1 MFTPLEYGSIGL
13 PEEDAITIFGE
24 DNIEV
29 IINSF
34 VDSKLL
40 VHTQVY
46 HTYFKPLEWTV
57 AGRED
62 NTCYA
67 KLVCNKNDNVC
78 KFPCIHFFDHSF
90 LFIGKNI
97 GPTCSRPQCW

>member
-13 PEEDAITIFGE
+13 AEEDAVTIFGE
-24 DNIEV
+24 DSIEV
-29 IINSF
+29 ILVSI
-34 VDSKLL
+34 DSKSL

-46 HTYFKPLEWTV
+46 HSYFKPLEWTV

-62 NTCYA
+62 NVCYA

-78 KFPCIHFFDHSF
+78 DFPSISF
-90 LFIGKNI
+90 NLSILL
-97 GPTCSRPQCW
+97 